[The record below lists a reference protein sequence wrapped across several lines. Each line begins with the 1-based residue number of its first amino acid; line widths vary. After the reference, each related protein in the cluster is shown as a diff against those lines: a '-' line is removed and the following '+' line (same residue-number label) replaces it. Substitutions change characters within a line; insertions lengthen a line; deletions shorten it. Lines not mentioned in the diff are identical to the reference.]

1 MERNLP
7 SGRPPWKPP
16 STAARVFG
24 AIGIALVAVLC
35 LGALFY
41 VAAAVVL
48 IIGLNQ
54 MGSNK

>member
-1 MERNLP
+1 M
-7 SGRPPWKPP
+7 PPGPPPGKPP

-24 AIGIALVAVLC
+24 AIGITIAIVLGVFG
-35 LGALFY
+35 LLY
-41 VAAAVVL
+41 AAAMVLL